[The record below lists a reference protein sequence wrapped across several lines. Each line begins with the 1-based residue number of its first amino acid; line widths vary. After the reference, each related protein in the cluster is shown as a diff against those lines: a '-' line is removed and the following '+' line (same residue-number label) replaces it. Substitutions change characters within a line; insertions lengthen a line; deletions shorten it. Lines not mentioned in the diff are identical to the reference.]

1 MADSLG
7 SVHLT
12 GAAATAV
19 APAVTSAKSPLAKP
33 TEAKGAPDNRS
44 QSSRD
49 FNPPPP
55 KKVRV
60 EERSVKPKKLS
71 REGGVGGDGSGKEKL
86 QQPTKQ
92 QSYGSGTG
100 LWSFSPVKA
109 SGNNPPVPAT
119 GGSQP
124 PTNTHKV
131 FKQSDFFLHKAPSSS
146 KPKKPS
152 KDKQREKEREKGKGG
167 GEEKKKH
174 KLMLTSGPGS
184 NASNNNSDISRFNY
198 ISAVKRENGEVMLPP
213 KDLKPSSLLPQS
225 NSNKDK
231 AKERDREEREKKKV
245 KDREREKE
253 KKKHKVMNEIKR
265 ENGEVKQPIKDEKEK
280 AKINSE
286 ELQIKKVKKKK
297 KKKHKE
303 GEKHKRVKMYHR
315 SCQTICAGLLLL
327 PPSSPSPTSSSSASD
342 PTQNSSLSP
351 FKSPLPVCPS
361 PNNKSSHILPSSPP
375 LAPKSLFNS
384 SVSNSPNSVS
394 SSIKAP
400 LASPTKQQQPRCTYP
415 GMAGLEFAPYI
426 HIENQPNGG
435 ALVAH
440 AYTSQLSSL
449 SMGQRQRF
457 AQEFVTL
464 AFSEDSSQAAH
475 YVMGIVHGE
484 ASYLPDF
491 LDYFSTKFPSAPV
504 KMEILGK
511 KDIETTTMANFYS
524 QVKRT
529 YSHGTY
535 RAGAMR
541 QISLVGAVDEEV
553 GNYFPE
559 FLSMLEESPFLKR
572 TLPWGTFSSLRLMSP
587 TESDD
592 GPIMWVRPGE
602 QMIPVADIPKSPF
615 KRKRSTN
622 EVKNLLQSLPRTSEP
637 REMLF
642 EDRTR
647 AHADHI
653 GQGFERQTTAAVGVL
668 KAVCFGEGSEP
679 PRVTKDVVC
688 FHAGDFPYVV
698 QRLQLDLHEPPLSQC
713 VQWVDDAKLN
723 QLRREGI
730 RYARIRLCHDDIYFI
745 PRNVVHQFKTVSA
758 VCSLAWH
765 VRLKQYHQ
773 GEGEDEEEEEEVK
786 EEKPK
791 EKEMEAALEEKEEG
805 EGRREKKSEK
815 GGKERIKEEE
825 GEEEVEN
832 RTLPAVKKEE
842 QDQHLPH
849 PHPQPARSADLS
861 AGRDKEEEAERVK
874 GGGKPKQQE
883 SPPAKVK
890 TEPPASPLCK
900 NKSPSPLPLSPPA
913 SLHPPLQDTK
923 PKVSSKFHHHHHH
936 HHHSDS
942 RMTSS
947 SAAAA
952 SSSSSS
958 SSSSTSHSDPKS
970 TLSPSCPKSSSSSSS
985 PATDAPPRSSLA
997 APSPT
1002 SSTSSSLPVLSTSS
1016 SSSATSSPPAPKPTT
1031 PPSAVSAASQPPPPS
1046 PSHLPK
1052 DRDSLR
1058 LKLDVPSDTRT
1069 QAQHGSPAVDAQ
1081 ADTRTHTAAAGDAW
1095 DRTPADTRTQT
1106 LLEKWTHS
1114 LDSDSRPSVD
1124 SQMRVPQDAGRQG
1137 MYMQQ
1142 YPPQHLP
1149 PPHLLPPSFSPLLPH
1164 SHLPHR
1170 PPLLPPNPLSNPSLP
1185 AQPQTLNSFLS
1196 QKPTPHSV
1204 HMSQLH
1210 LHQPNIT
1217 TQSQP
1222 YYQPP
1227 LVASPSQPNTP
1238 LSSSQPLPPHLPH
1251 HHQFAKTFFP
1261 PQHPHFSSH
1270 PFLPPQSFLPQPP
1283 GSYPLQP
1290 QYQTSAPAQVQLSLA
1305 QSFPHPPPP
1314 PTTSQS
1320 LPPPPPPLP
1329 PPLPP
1334 QPSPSVLPP
1343 KHEEERRQVL

>member
-7 SVHLT
+7 SAHLT
-12 GAAATAV
+12 GAAAAATAV
-19 APAVTSAKSPLAKP
+19 APAVASAKSPLVKP
-33 TEAKGAPDNRS
+33 TEAKGAADNRS

-49 FNPPPP
+49 FNPPPPPPPPP

-71 REGGVGGDGSGKEKL
+71 REGGVGGNGSGREKL

-92 QSYGSGTG
+92 QSCGSGAG

-109 SGNNPPVPAT
+109 SSNNPPVPAT

-146 KPKKPS
+146 RAKKPN

-174 KLMLTSGPGS
+174 KLVVTPGPGS
-184 NASNNNSDISRFNY
+184 NVGNNNNDISRFNNT
-198 ISAVKRENGEVMLPP
+198 SAAKRENGEVILPP
-213 KDLKPSSLLPQS
+213 KEH
-225 NSNKDK
+225 SNKDK

-245 KDREREKE
+245 KDGEREKE
-253 KKKHKVMNEIKR
+253 KKKHKVINEIKR

-280 AKINSE
+280 AKINAE

-315 SCQTICAGLLLL
+315 SCQTICAGLLLHPTSP
-327 PPSSPSPTSSSSASD
+327 PPSSN

-351 FKSPLPVCPS
+351 FKSPLPVFPP
-361 PNNKSSHILPSSPP
+361 PNNKTAHLPPSSPP
-375 LAPKSLFNS
+375 LVSKSPFNS
-384 SVSNSPNSVS
+384 SLHNSQSP
-394 SSIKAP
+394 SIKTP
-400 LASPTKQQQPRCTYP
+400 QPSPTKHQPQCTYP

-449 SMGQRQRF
+449 SVVQRQRF

-491 LDYFSTKFPSAPV
+491 LDYFSSKFPTAPV

-511 KDIETTTMANFYS
+511 KDIETTTMVNFYS
-524 QVKRT
+524 QVKKT
-529 YSHGTY
+529 YSNGTY

-553 GNYFPE
+553 GDYFPE
-559 FLSMLEESPFLKR
+559 FLGMLEESPFLKR
-572 TLPWGTFSSLRLMSP
+572 TLPWGTFSSLRLMNP

-668 KAVCFGEGSEP
+668 KAVRSGESSEP

-688 FHAGDFPYVV
+688 FHAGDFLPVV

-730 RYARIRLCHDDIYFI
+730 HYARIRLCHDDIYFI
-745 PRNVVHQFKTVSA
+745 PRNVVHQFKTVSS

-765 VRLKQYHQ
+765 VRLKQYHH
-773 GEGEDEEEEEEVK
+773 GEGEEDEEEEEEEEVK
-786 EEKPK
+786 EEEEEQEQVESK
-791 EKEMEAALEEKEEG
+791 EKETVEEKEE
-805 EGRREKKSEK
+805 EEEVRREKKREK
-815 GGKERIKEEE
+815 GAKERIKEEN
-825 GEEEVEN
+825 EEIDLGEN
-832 RTLPAVKKEE
+832 RTLPVVKME
-842 QDQHLPH
+842 QQPLSS
-849 PHPQPARSADLS
+849 QPAPSVDSNVSSA
-861 AGRDKEEEAERVK
+861 RDKEETMERVK
-874 GGGKPKQQE
+874 EGGKPKQQQV
-883 SPPAKVK
+883 SPPAKMK
-890 TEPPASPLCK
+890 TELPASPLCK
-900 NKSPSPLPLSPPA
+900 NKPPPA
-913 SLHPPLQDTK
+913 SHPPHQDTK
-923 PKVSSKFHHHHHH
+923 PKAASSKHLHHHHH

-942 RMTSS
+942 RTTSS
-947 SAAAA
+947 
-952 SSSSSS
+952 
-958 SSSSTSHSDPKS
+958 
-970 TLSPSCPKSSSSSSS
+970 
-985 PATDAPPRSSLA
+985 
-997 APSPT
+997 
-1002 SSTSSSLPVLSTSS
+1002 STSS
-1016 SSSATSSPPAPKPTT
+1016 SSSAPKSPISKSSTSSSPLAVTPLRSSYAAPNPSSTSSPSAVLSTSSSVSTSTSPPKPALL
-1031 PPSAVSAASQPPPPS
+1031 PPSAVSSSSQLPS
-1046 PSHLPK
+1046 SSKSDQPK
-1052 DRDSLR
+1052 DRASPR
-1058 LKLDVPSDTRT
+1058 LKPDVPTDART
-1069 QAQHGSPAVDAQ
+1069 QSEVRASPAVDVHTQASESLH
-1081 ADTRTHTAAAGDAW
+1081 ADTRTHAVARAPTDSW
-1095 DRTPADTRTQT
+1095 T
-1106 LLEKWTHS
+1106 LQEKWTRS
-1114 LDSDSRPSVD
+1114 ADSWSSVD
-1124 SQMRVPQDAGRQG
+1124 PQMHPPPDTGRQG

-1142 YPPQHLP
+1142 YAPQHLP
-1149 PPHLLPPSFSPLLPH
+1149 PPPHLPHMLPPSFPHLLPH

-1170 PPLLPPNPLSNPSLP
+1170 PPLLPPSPTHPT
-1185 AQPQTLNSFLS
+1185 QPQTLNSYLG
-1196 QKPTPHSV
+1196 QKAPPHSV
-1204 HMSQLH
+1204 HISQLH
-1210 LHQPNIT
+1210 LHPPHQPNIT

-1227 LVASPSQPNTP
+1227 LMACPSQPNTP
-1238 LSSSQPLPPHLPH
+1238 LSSSQSLPPHLSH
-1251 HHQFAKTFFP
+1251 HHQYITPHAKTFFP
-1261 PQHPHFSSH
+1261 PQHPHFPSH
-1270 PFLPPQSFLPQPP
+1270 HFLPPQSFLPQPP
-1283 GSYPLQP
+1283 SSYPLQP
-1290 QYQTSAPAQVQLSLA
+1290 QYQTPAPP
-1305 QSFPHPPPP
+1305 FPHPPPP
-1314 PTTSQS
+1314 PSS
-1320 LPPPPPPLP
+1320 SPPPPPPSLP
-1329 PPLPP
+1329 PPRPP
-1334 QPSPSVLPP
+1334 QPSPSVLSPP
-1343 KHEEERRQVL
+1343 AKHEEEQKQIL